1 MVNLLTYQSTQCGIK
16 LSKKKKDNEKLM
28 IYCTSIRIFSV
39 ITLGLDINLIKVFIL
54 QTPINYNHHYI
65 LFYGSRK
72 GGGGTR
78 NNFIFRRFTGMF
90 LGLFLLILLV
100 CDFNN
105 FNIPRGI
112 RTYHHLPTSSR
123 SAHAYRASMPKQPPD
138 YFIDID

>member
-1 MVNLLTYQSTQCGIK
+1 
-16 LSKKKKDNEKLM
+16 M

-65 LFYGSRK
+65 LFL
-72 GGGGTR
+72 R
-78 NNFIFRRFTGMF
+78 NNFIFRRLKEMF

-105 FNIPRGI
+105 FNISRGI
-112 RTYHHLPTSSR
+112 RTYHHLPTIYPLPLDLHMLTEHQCQNDLQIISST
-123 SAHAYRASMPKQPPD
+123 S
-138 YFIDID
+138 IDIFQDDVSVTNSGYIIKINTGGSY